1 MVPAVSNVR
10 IGRPSESQTTC
21 NLVFNPPFVRPIQRE
36 EALFSQT
43 CGSSVSFQTGS
54 INHEKGGVLGT
65 FGKSRKNLFEDAH
78 VTPSDKTVIKS
89 FIGAVFF
96 WSILPSETELENMDN
111 STDNFLIVLSGKAS

>member
-1 MVPAVSNVR
+1 MSELNVR
-10 IGRPSESQTTC
+10 RSRRLHVIWCSILLLCVRYSERK
-21 NLVFNPPFVRPIQRE
+21 PF
-36 EALFSQT
+36 FSQT

-54 INHEKGGVLGT
+54 INHEKGCILGT

-78 VTPSDKTVIKS
+78 VASSDKTVIKS

-111 STDNFLIVLSGKAS
+111 STDNFLIVPSGNAS

>member
-54 INHEKGGVLGT
+54 INHEKGCVLGT

-78 VTPSDKTVIKS
+78 VTPSDKTVIRECPAYTLLYQFSPKDTGQS
-89 FIGAVFF
+89 KV
-96 WSILPSETELENMDN
+96 
-111 STDNFLIVLSGKAS
+111 K

>member
-1 MVPAVSNVR
+1 MS
-10 IGRPSESQTTC
+10 S

-54 INHEKGGVLGT
+54 INHEKGCVLGT

-111 STDNFLIVLSGKAS
+111 SLIIF